1 MFHFFSAQ
9 GKLLLAAAMLLV
21 SLFGCKKDHLAPLP
35 EGAGHQAKPN
45 YPISLFEAMAH
56 FSSVQGTA
64 PSSLTNTDFID
75 LDPRWSEAYLSQSQ
89 SGKEIVVVPLADTT
103 LRALNQGR
111 ADAKLLFSKDGP
123 DTIVAEILVYAAD
136 SAYLAGKSTGPE
148 FGDFTGQY
156 LFFDIGYNFKYG
168 IWVEDGVLNGYVMT
182 IDRENTSGVS
192 NSREDGD
199 PVEDCIDHVISE
211 FITYQCDATEQV
223 FWDCHAM
230 IISTIAICHTLGGGG
245 GGGGG
250 TGGSGGT
257 GGGGYGTGGGT
268 GGSGNNNE
276 NPYSPFWD
284 VFTGSLPMGIFVQ
297 SPSLLPPGFDT
308 TLVRQFIDINRIF
321 NFLPQQL
328 IDLSNNPAYIQVLY
342 NIFAPWVNVPITPEN
357 QANAPNFALVKPVTD
372 FAIKHKLT
380 AQQFEALL
388 RDGALFGQVKAVQE
402 ALLLSNAEVGW
413 LTTNP
418 LHAGDLDTFLD
429 KYGAEEGAKEH
440 ANTHLDNL
448 MTDPEYREMSEA
460 SFDWPEVVWTIAQE
474 LIGDALIDLIL
485 NQIPLF
491 NNQDEI
497 RDIIKS
503 AKNGS
508 WLEFSYEV
516 SKLVFKVVLKNNPY
530 ANAVQV
536 LWEGS
541 EKAAKIGKT
550 LGIIKTLLG
559 TMSTQAVERAWGIL
573 EKMGGK
579 LFDFEDLSKY
589 LKYID
594 DLKTPKLGGYF
605 ATKSTYNANFKNKFS
620 DVSDQIG
627 EVHHAVPRWVQTRYA
642 HLGITNN
649 QLHSLENLRGIPNNN
664 SLDHTTITNYWEA
677 FYNSNQNANLGEV
690 MDFVKFIDDEFGHL
704 FVPPVR

>member
-1 MFHFFSAQ
+1 MKNLILKFRALA
-9 GKLLLAAAMLLV
+9 GKMMPPPVYRPTGFVKLAVLSIILLAYA
-21 SLFGCKKDHLAPLP
+21 CHKDHPTPLP
-35 EGAGHQAKPN
+35 EHTQTAAKPN

-56 FSSVQGTA
+56 FSSVQSTA
-64 PSSLTNTDFID
+64 TNSLANTDFID

-111 ADAKLLFSKDGP
+111 ADAKLLFSKNGP
-123 DTIVAEILVYAAD
+123 DAIVAEILVYAAD

-168 IWVEDGVLNGYVMT
+168 IWVEDGALNGYVLT
-182 IDRENTSGVS
+182 IDLENTSGVS
-192 NSREDGD
+192 NSRDDSD

-250 TGGSGGT
+250 GSGT

-268 GGSGNNNE
+268 GGGGNNNE

-380 AQQFEALL
+380 AQQFSALL
-388 RDGALFGQVKAVQE
+388 LNGALFGQISNYILPPPATEADKTEFVK
-402 ALLLSNAEVGW
+402 
-413 LTTNP
+413 
-418 LHAGDLDTFLD
+418 LHLERMLDP
-429 KYGAEEGAKEH
+429 G
-440 ANTHLDNL
+440 
-448 MTDPEYREMSEA
+448 DPEYATLNHQAGYPAIGTLEWANTLDRN
-460 SFDWPEVVWTIAQE
+460 EVGPIDDFMKLKPAEKLLAIQYAPAALKIDKNRAIARSKQRAFWGNNPNVTW
-474 LIGDALIDLIL
+474 LGKGDAFLHTYFQAINTQRVGPYITKLFADAHETEHPPIL
-485 NQIPLF
+485 HLETEMDLF
-491 NNQDEI
+491 NNNVGIQ
-497 RDIIKS
+497 
-503 AKNGS
+503 
-508 WLEFSYEV
+508 
-516 SKLVFKVVLKNNPY
+516 
-530 ANAVQV
+530 
-536 LWEGS
+536 
-541 EKAAKIGKT
+541 
-550 LGIIKTLLG
+550 LGINNFNVDIHEMADIVHAAVIAGGCKYL
-559 TMSTQAVERAWGIL
+559 SPVDHQASPAYDDCYDETNSPHCLNGIL
-573 EKMGGK
+573 
-579 LFDFEDLSKY
+579 
-589 LKYID
+589 
-594 DLKTPKLGGYF
+594 P
-605 ATKSTYNANFKNKFS
+605 
-620 DVSDQIG
+620 
-627 EVHHAVPRWVQTRYA
+627 
-642 HLGITNN
+642 
-649 QLHSLENLRGIPNNN
+649 
-664 SLDHTTITNYWEA
+664 TTIMKWTD
-677 FYNSNQNANLGEV
+677 Q
-690 MDFVKFIDDEFGHL
+690 
-704 FVPPVR
+704 